1 MLHYIH
7 GISIVKIMKYYEY
20 QLSYE
25 WQHQIYLEAKCHW
38 VRKLENFPSQ
48 QKQAKREALLPYY
61 CFTMYRWHK
70 ISFVHEQCSLSIC
83 SH

>member
-1 MLHYIH
+1 MNDNIRFIWKQSVTGL
-7 GISIVKIMKYYEY
+7 
-20 QLSYE
+20 
-25 WQHQIYLEAKCHW
+25 
-38 VRKLENFPSQ
+38 LENFPSQ

-70 ISFVHEQCSLSIC
+70 ISFVREQCSLSIC